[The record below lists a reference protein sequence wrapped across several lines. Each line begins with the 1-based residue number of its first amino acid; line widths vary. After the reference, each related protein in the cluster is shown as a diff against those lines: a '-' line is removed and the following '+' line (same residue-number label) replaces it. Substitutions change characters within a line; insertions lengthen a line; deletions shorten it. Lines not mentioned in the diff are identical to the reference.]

1 MSFPLPEKKKKAS
14 GVGAQMCRPT
24 AYNALAKEKGEAGRS
39 FVVGARLILVDR
51 REGWAAGG
59 VRWEEEQVEVRL

>member
-1 MSFPLPEKKKKAS
+1 
-14 GVGAQMCRPT
+14 MCRPT